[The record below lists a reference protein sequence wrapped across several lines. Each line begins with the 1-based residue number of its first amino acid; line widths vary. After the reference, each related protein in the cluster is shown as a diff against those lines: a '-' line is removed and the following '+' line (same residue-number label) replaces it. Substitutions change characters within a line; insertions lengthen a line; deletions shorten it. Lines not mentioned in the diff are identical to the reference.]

1 MIAFKRFASLA
12 VIVIGFLTAGW
23 AQAIEFKSIVVFGGS
38 VSDPGNFFALF
49 GISNRPPYS
58 HLDDLLVPTGPYTK
72 GGNHFSNGATW
83 IEQLGKSFG
92 LNRNVQPAFLS
103 SSPHATNYAVGGA
116 RSTDVD
122 LTFDLPEQVGTFLA
136 EHGNVAP
143 SDALYVVDFG
153 GNDVRDALGVWILTG
168 QDDVAANAVIDAAI
182 ASIQSHVNWLST
194 LGASKFLFVNVA
206 DIGSLP
212 SVQILDA
219 LIVPGAAAKASQLTD
234 DFNDGLDDII
244 ASLSA
249 GAEVA
254 VLDVFGTVNQLIT
267 TPFLFGLTNVVDA
280 CVTPNVPPFSCKR
293 PDEFLFWDGIHPTK
307 AVHAIFAAEAANV
320 LGP

>member
-12 VIVIGFLTAGW
+12 VIVIAFLTAGW

-38 VSDPGNFFALF
+38 VSDPGNFFALT

-182 ASIQSHVNWLST
+182 ASIQSQVNWLST

>member
-1 MIAFKRFASLA
+1 
-12 VIVIGFLTAGW
+12 
-23 AQAIEFKSIVVFGGS
+23 
-38 VSDPGNFFALF
+38 
-49 GISNRPPYS
+49 
-58 HLDDLLVPTGPYTK
+58 
-72 GGNHFSNGATW
+72 
-83 IEQLGKSFG
+83 
-92 LNRNVQPAFLS
+92 
-103 SSPHATNYAVGGA
+103 
-116 RSTDVD
+116 
-122 LTFDLPEQVGTFLA
+122 
-136 EHGNVAP
+136 
-143 SDALYVVDFG
+143 
-153 GNDVRDALGVWILTG
+153 
-168 QDDVAANAVIDAAI
+168 
-182 ASIQSHVNWLST
+182 
-194 LGASKFLFVNVA
+194 
-206 DIGSLP
+206 
-212 SVQILDA
+212 
-219 LIVPGAAAKASQLTD
+219 LTD